1 MDAAYSAVQH
11 DQTVYAKTAALTFSL
26 LLLLGADE
34 QIFGV
39 EEQILGQ
46 DQSD

>member
-1 MDAAYSAVQH
+1 MDAAYSAVRH
-11 DQTVYAKTAALTFSL
+11 DYTVYAKTAALM
-26 LLLLGADE
+26 LLLGAEE

-39 EEQILGQ
+39 NGQILGH